1 MALDD
6 RTRDALRELGSALNE
21 AVSSSARVH
30 EILQRIREEG
40 SEPYLVLDATVALE
54 GAGRKSRAALPS
66 IRRGG
71 PARRE
76 ATRETEENEGAS
88 FRIDV
93 KDLHFLRS
101 VGIDPTRAPRA
112 PRGRRR
118 PGTTVSLRSTVAK
131 KP

>member
-1 MALDD
+1 MALDE
-6 RTRDALRELGSALNE
+6 RTRAALRELGKALNE
-21 AVSSSARVH
+21 AVSSSAEVH
-30 EILQRIREEG
+30 EILQRLRDEG
-40 SEPYLVLDATVALE
+40 HEPYLVLDATVALE
-54 GAGRKSRAALPS
+54 KRGRSARAALPS

-76 ATRETEENEGAS
+76 EAEGGP
-88 FRIDV
+88 FQLDV

-118 PGTTVSLRSTVAK
+118 PGTTVNLRSTVAK
-131 KP
+131 RT

>member
-1 MALDD
+1 MALDEK
-6 RTRDALRELGSALNE
+6 TRAALRELGKALNE
-21 AVSSSARVH
+21 AVSSSADVK
-30 EILQRIREEG
+30 EILQRLRDDG
-40 SEPYLVLDATVALE
+40 HEPYLVLDATVALD
-54 GAGRKSRAALPS
+54 ARGRRARASLPS

-76 ATRETEENEGAS
+76 EAEGAT
-88 FRIDV
+88 FKIDV

-118 PGTTVSLRSTVAK
+118 TGTTASFRSTVAK
-131 KP
+131 RV

>member
-1 MALDD
+1 MALDE
-6 RTRDALRELGSALNE
+6 RTRDALRELGNALNE

-30 EILQRIREEG
+30 EILQRIREDG

-54 GAGRKSRAALPS
+54 GREHRTRAALPS

-76 ATRETEENEGAS
+76 ESEGTT
-88 FRIDV
+88 FKIDV

-131 KP
+131 RP

>member
-1 MALDD
+1 MALDE
-6 RTRDALRELGSALNE
+6 RTRDALRELGNALNE

-30 EILQRIREEG
+30 EILQRIREGG

-54 GAGRKSRAALPS
+54 GRERKARATLPS

-71 PARRE
+71 PARRV
-76 ATRETEENEGAS
+76 ETDENEGTS
-88 FRIDV
+88 FKIDV

-118 PGTTVSLRSTVAK
+118 TGTTASFRSTVAK
-131 KP
+131 RV

>member
-6 RTRDALRELGSALNE
+6 RTRDALRELGNALNE

-54 GAGRKSRAALPS
+54 KRGRRAQASLPS

-71 PARRE
+71 QTRRE
-76 ATRETEENEGAS
+76 DAEGSEGAS
-88 FRIDV
+88 FKIDV

-131 KP
+131 RP

>member
-6 RTRDALRELGSALNE
+6 RTRAALRELGKALNE
-21 AVSSSARVH
+21 AVSSSADVQ
-30 EILQRIREEG
+30 EILQRLRDEG
-40 SEPYLVLDATVALE
+40 HEPYLVLDATVALE
-54 GAGRKSRAALPS
+54 KRGHRARAALPS

-71 PARRE
+71 HARNEE
-76 ATRETEENEGAS
+76 AEGGA
-88 FRIDV
+88 FKIDV

-118 PGTTVSLRSTVAK
+118 TGTAVSLRSTVAK
-131 KP
+131 RP

>member
-1 MALDD
+1 MALDEK
-6 RTRDALRELGSALNE
+6 TRAALRELGKALNE
-21 AVSSSARVH
+21 AVSSSSEVH
-30 EILQRIREEG
+30 ELLGRLREEG
-40 SEPYLVLDATVALE
+40 HEPYLVLDATVAIE
-54 GAGRKSRAALPS
+54 KRGRRAQAALPS

-71 PARRE
+71 QARRE
-76 ATRETEENEGAS
+76 EPEGAS
-88 FRIDV
+88 FKIDV